1 MSKYCEDEAFEN
13 YMADPLECKSCVKK
27 DKLIIKHWEKNDQL
41 REQLKI
47 SIQYSNKLIME
58 NCKLKDQLK
67 ALNSIIN

>member
-13 YMADPLECKSCVKK
+13 YMADPVECKSCVKK

-58 NCKLKDQLK
+58 NCKLKDQLQTLK
-67 ALNSIIN
+67 SIIN